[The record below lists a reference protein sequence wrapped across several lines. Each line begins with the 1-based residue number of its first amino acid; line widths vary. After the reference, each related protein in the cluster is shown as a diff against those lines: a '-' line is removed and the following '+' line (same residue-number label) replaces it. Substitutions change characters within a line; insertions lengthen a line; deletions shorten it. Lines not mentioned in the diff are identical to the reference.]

1 MSIAEANDGLEVEA
15 KFPSAFKPLFQPMRY
30 KVFYGG
36 RGGAK
41 SWAIARAL
49 LILGAEKPLRIL
61 CAREFQTSIDDS
73 VHRLLSDQVQ
83 ALGLSGFYEV
93 QKTQIIGQNGTLIVF
108 EGLRRNINSLKSFE
122 GCDICW
128 VEEATDV
135 SKTSWDILIPTIR
148 KGGSEIWISF
158 NPELDT
164 DETYQRFVLKPPT
177 NSVVVKVN
185 WEDNPWFPD
194 VLRSEMEDLK
204 ARDHDSYLTVWEGH
218 CRQSLDGAV
227 YAKEIREATSANRI
241 TRVPY
246 EAGKPVHTFW
256 DLGKSD
262 NTAIWFAQ
270 VVGFEFRIIDYYQN
284 HGHNLSHYVKV
295 LGERPYAYGTMWL
308 PHDATHDLL
317 ASERTIEQQMRGFG
331 FNVRIVPKTS
341 VATGI
346 EASRTIFG
354 KCWFDQEK
362 TSDGIQCLRHYH
374 YERKQDGLTFG
385 KEPVHNWASHGCLVG
400 GSLVETSEGLKRIDA
415 VAVGDMVWTPAG
427 FAKVTA
433 SGPTKRAGSLVEIT
447 TRDGSKLVCTP
458 EHKIFTSRGLVCADA
473 LRYSDTILSGSEPE
487 CSRAL
492 SHSRAANIG
501 FRAAITALKTG
512 ASRGHRTFT
521 GPFGK
526 TLTGQ
531 FLRAMRS
538 ITLTAM
544 CSTTA
549 LRTFSASMQSSISV
563 STPLSVTPL
572 ASWPRLPMSAAPALP
587 NGTSQK
593 MAALGTVNTQSKAG
607 LTVSGLLAAAM
618 NVAGSIVRL
627 GRPARNSVISIA
639 RWQHSGG
646 EEGKPLVYD
655 LTVEK
660 HQCYRANGLLVSNSD
675 AFRYLAVAMQEEK
688 PLKKQANQRGP
699 QGQGAWLGA

>member
-1 MSIAEANDGLEVEA
+1 MSIAEANDGEVVA
-15 KFPSAFKPLFQPMRY
+15 PFPSAFKPLFQPSRY
-30 KVFYGG
+30 KVFFGG

-49 LILGAEKPLRIL
+49 LVLGAEKPLRIL

-73 VHRLLSDQVQ
+73 VHRLLSDQIH

-128 VEEATDV
+128 IEEATDV

-148 KGGSEIWISF
+148 KDGSEIWISF

-164 DETYQRFVLKPPT
+164 DETYTRFVLKPPS
-177 NSVVVKVN
+177 NAVVVKVN

-194 VLRSEMEDLK
+194 VLRQEMEDLK

-331 FNVRIVPKTS
+331 FNVRITPKTG

-346 EASRTIFG
+346 EAARTIFG
-354 KCWFDQEK
+354 KCWFDAEK

-374 YERKQDGLTFG
+374 YERKADGLTFG
-385 KEPVHNWASHGCLVG
+385 KEPVHNWASHG
-400 GSLVETSEGLKRIDA
+400 A
-415 VAVGDMVWTPAG
+415 
-427 FAKVTA
+427 
-433 SGPTKRAGSLVEIT
+433 
-447 TRDGSKLVCTP
+447 
-458 EHKIFTSRGLVCADA
+458 
-473 LRYSDTILSGSEPE
+473 
-487 CSRAL
+487 
-492 SHSRAANIG
+492 
-501 FRAAITALKTG
+501 
-512 ASRGHRTFT
+512 
-521 GPFGK
+521 
-526 TLTGQ
+526 
-531 FLRAMRS
+531 
-538 ITLTAM
+538 
-544 CSTTA
+544 
-549 LRTFSASMQSSISV
+549 
-563 STPLSVTPL
+563 
-572 ASWPRLPMSAAPALP
+572 
-587 NGTSQK
+587 
-593 MAALGTVNTQSKAG
+593 
-607 LTVSGLLAAAM
+607 
-618 NVAGSIVRL
+618 
-627 GRPARNSVISIA
+627 
-639 RWQHSGG
+639 
-646 EEGKPLVYD
+646 
-655 LTVEK
+655 
-660 HQCYRANGLLVSNSD
+660 D

-688 PLKKQANQRGP
+688 PKPKQANQRGP
-699 QGQGAWLGA
+699 QGNGAWLGA

>member
-1 MSIAEANDGLEVEA
+1 MEAETAGREVDA
-15 KFPSAFKPLFQPMRY
+15 PFPKAFKPLFEPHRY
-30 KVFYGG
+30 KVFHGG

-41 SWAIARAL
+41 SWNFARAL

-93 QKTQIIGQNGTLIVF
+93 QKTQIIGANGTLIVF

-148 KGGSEIWISF
+148 KTGSEIWISF

-164 DETYQRFVLKPPT
+164 DETYTRFVLKPPA

-194 VLRSEMEDLK
+194 VLRHEMEDLK

-374 YERKQDGLTFG
+374 YERKADGLTFG

-400 GSLVETSEGLKRIDA
+400 ETLVETETGHKRIDA
-415 VAVGDMVWTPAG
+415 IRVGERVRTPAG
-427 FAKVTA
+427 LAVVTA
-433 SGPTKRAGSLVEIT
+433 AGPVKYADELLEIT
-447 TRDGSKLVCTP
+447 TVWGAIRCTP
-458 EHKIFTSRGLVCADA
+458 EHKIFTQRGVIEASALLVGDEVLTGA
-473 LRYSDTILSGSEPE
+473 EPE
-487 CSRAL
+487 CSQAL
-492 SHSRAANIG
+492 SYSRAENIG
-501 FRAAITALKTG
+501 YRAATIAVTSG

-531 FLRAMRS
+531 FLKAMRS

-549 LRTFSASMQSSISV
+549 LRTSSASMQSSTSV
-563 STPLSVTPL
+563 SIPLSAMLPG
-572 ASWPRLPMSAAPALP
+572 SWPHRPMSAAPALP

-593 MAALGTVNTQSKAG
+593 MAALGTVNTQSKFG
-607 LTVSGLLAAAM
+607 LTVSGLFAAAM
-618 NVAGSIVRL
+618 NAAGSIARL
-627 GRPARNSVISIA
+627 GRPARNSVTSIA
-639 RWQHSGG
+639 RCRPSESG
-646 EEGKPLVYD
+646 EASPLVYD

-660 HQCYRANGLLVSNSD
+660 HHCYKANGLLVSNSD

-688 PLKKQANQRGP
+688 PKSKQSNQRGP
-699 QGQGAWLGA
+699 QGNGAWLGA

>member
-1 MSIAEANDGLEVEA
+1 MEAETAGPEVDA
-15 KFPSAFKPLFQPMRY
+15 PFPKAFKPLFQPARY
-30 KVFYGG
+30 KVFHGG

-41 SWAIARAL
+41 SWNFARAL

-73 VHRLLSDQVQ
+73 VHRLLSDQIH
-83 ALGLSGFYEV
+83 ALGLSGFYEI
-93 QKTQIIGQNGTLIVF
+93 QKTQIIGANGTLIVF

-148 KGGSEIWISF
+148 KDGSEIWISF

-164 DETYQRFVLKPPT
+164 DETYQRFVLKPPA
-177 NSVVVKVN
+177 NAVVVKVN

-194 VLRSEMEDLK
+194 VLRKEMEDLK
-204 ARDHDSYLTVWEGH
+204 TRDHDSYLTVWEGH

-374 YERKQDGLTFG
+374 YERKADGLTFG

-400 GSLVETSEGLKRIDA
+400 ETLVETETGNKRIDA
-415 VAVGDMVWTPAG
+415 IRVGDRVHTPAG
-427 FAKVTA
+427 LAVVTA
-433 SGPTKRAGSLVEIT
+433 AGPVKYADELLEIT
-447 TRDGSKLVCTP
+447 TVRGAIRCTP
-458 EHKIFTSRGLVCADA
+458 EHKIFTQRGVIEASALLVGDEVLTGA
-473 LRYSDTILSGSEPE
+473 EPE
-487 CSRAL
+487 CSQAL
-492 SHSRAANIG
+492 SYSRAENIG
-501 FRAAITALKTG
+501 YRAATIAVTSG
-512 ASRGHRTFT
+512 ASLDRRTFT

-526 TLTGQ
+526 TLTGR
-531 FLRAMRS
+531 FLKALRS

-544 CSTTA
+544 CSTIA
-549 LRTFSASMQSSISV
+549 LRTFSASMQSSIRGNTALSDTLPGSSHRRPTNAALAPLSGTSQRMGARGTATTQSKPGLSV
-563 STPLSVTPL
+563 SGRF
-572 ASWPRLPMSAAPALP
+572 AAAMSAAE
-587 NGTSQK
+587 
-593 MAALGTVNTQSKAG
+593 
-607 LTVSGLLAAAM
+607 
-618 NVAGSIVRL
+618 SIARRIL
-627 GRPARNSVISIA
+627 RGRNSVISIA
-639 RWQHSGG
+639 KCRHSEGG
-646 EEGKPLVYD
+646 EASPLVYD

-660 HQCYRANGLLVSNSD
+660 HHCYKANGLLVSNSD

-688 PLKKQANQRGP
+688 PKSKQSNQRGP
-699 QGQGAWLGA
+699 QGNGAWLGA